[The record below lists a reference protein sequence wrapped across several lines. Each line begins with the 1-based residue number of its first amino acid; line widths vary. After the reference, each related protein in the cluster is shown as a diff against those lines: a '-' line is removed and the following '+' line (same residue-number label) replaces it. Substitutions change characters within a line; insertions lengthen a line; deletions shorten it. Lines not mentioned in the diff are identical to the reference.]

1 MLARVA
7 FAQFLGMTLWF
18 SATAA
23 GPAIAAEF
31 LLTRSTTAWLT
42 MAVQAG
48 FVSGTLASGLLN
60 LADVLNARRLF
71 AVGCAAGAAANAII
85 PLVSAPAAI
94 IALRGLTGVALAC
107 VYPPGMKIAA
117 GWFLDRRGTALGIV
131 VGALTIGSA
140 FPHLLAWGAHAVPWR
155 DLMWISSLLAIA
167 GGCVVW
173 LAVEDGP
180 YVSAT
185 APFDPRAVLEV
196 ARNRGGRLATLGYL
210 GHMWELYAMWTWISA
225 FATAAM
231 VARYGSESRIGSLVA
246 FAAIASGAIGCVAA
260 GRWADA
266 LGKARIARLALIT
279 SATCSAV
286 AGFFFG
292 APTTLLFLFAAIWG
306 SSIVADSAQF
316 SALVS
321 EHCARTQVG
330 TALTLQTSVGFLLT
344 IASIR
349 LLPWFA
355 GLVGWRWAFLML
367 VPGPLLGAVAMKRL
381 EESQSDPV
389 RRRVNAITSQPTA
402 HNQRPPPIRANRTKE
417 KGEHN

>member
-7 FAQFLGMTLWF
+7 LAQFLGMTLWF

-23 GPAIAAEF
+23 APAIAAEF
-31 LLTRSTTAWLT
+31 VLSRSATAWLT

-48 FVSGTLASGLLN
+48 FVLGTLTSGLLN

-71 AVGCAAGAAANAII
+71 AAGCAVGAAANALI
-85 PLVSAPAAI
+85 PFASAPAVV
-94 IALRGLTGVALAC
+94 IALRGLTGFALAC
-107 VYPPGMKIAA
+107 VYPPGLKIAA

-140 FPHLLAWGAHAVPWR
+140 FPHLLAWGARAVAWR

-185 APFDPRAVLEV
+185 TPFDPRAVVEV
-196 ARNRGGRLATLGYL
+196 ARNREVRLATLGYI
-210 GHMWELYAMWTWISA
+210 GHMWELYAMWTWIPA
-225 FATAAM
+225 FANAAM
-231 VARYGSESRIGSLVA
+231 LARAGADSRAGSLLA
-246 FAAIASGAIGCVAA
+246 FAAISSGAVGCVAA
-260 GRWADA
+260 GRWADTF
-266 LGKARIARLALIT
+266 GKARIARLALVA
-279 SATCSAV
+279 SAVCSAV
-286 AGFFFG
+286 AGFFFT
-292 APTTLLFLFAAIWG
+292 APTAILFLFAAVWG
-306 SSIVADSAQF
+306 VAIVADSAQF

-321 EHCARTQVG
+321 EHSGRTHVG

-344 IASIR
+344 MASIR

-355 GLVGWRWAFLML
+355 GLVGWRWTFLML
-367 VPGPLLGAVAMKRL
+367 VPGPVAGAVAMRRL
-381 EESQSDPV
+381 EAE
-389 RRRVNAITSQPTA
+389 R
-402 HNQRPPPIRANRTKE
+402 
-417 KGEHN
+417 